1 MADKAVTIKLKNSA
15 TPGAVPAAG
24 GLVTA
29 EPAINLPDG
38 KLYVKDSGGAV
49 KQVAPSMTEHN
60 TKANSASPTFT
71 GTPAAPTATADDT
84 STLLATTAFVV
95 GQASTTNPAANGAVA
110 IGTSKKFARAD
121 HVHPTDTTRAA
132 LASPTF
138 TGTPAAP
145 TAAVG
150 TNTTQLATTAFVKAA
165 LDVLVAAA
173 PGTLD
178 TLNELAAALG
188 NDPNFATTMA
198 AAIGAKSAEF
208 DAINGGSF

>member
-1 MADKAVTIKLKNSA
+1 MVDKAVTIKLRNSA

-24 GLVTA
+24 ILATG
-29 EPAINLPDG
+29 EPAINLADG

-60 TKANSASPTFT
+60 AKANSASPTFT
-71 GTPAAPTATADDT
+71 GIPAAPTAMADDT
-84 STLLATTAFVV
+84 STQLATTAYVV
-95 GQASTTNPAANGAVA
+95 GQASSVAPAANGVAA

-121 HVHPTDTTRAA
+121 HVHATDTTRAPI
-132 LASPTF
+132 ASPSF

-145 TAAVG
+145 TATTG

-165 LDVLVAAA
+165 LDALVAAA

-178 TLNELAAALG
+178 TLNEIATALG
-188 NDPNFATTMA
+188 NDPNFAATMTQSLA
-198 AAIGAKSAEF
+198 SKSAEF
-208 DAINGGSF
+208 DAINGGTF